1 MSDLSEYELQR
12 LRTIESNESRLKEIL
27 GDAAQRCRKEK
38 VEVTA
43 EQLEQR
49 QLAKEQRHRELL
61 ANQRGSSSRIQ
72 EKRAREAEQDL
83 AQPGTKR
90 KSVLDKAATKLKSQ
104 ASPAAKMWKTV
115 PPKLQNVAPEVLAN
129 DPCAYCRSQ
138 GKEHRACLRLPTC
151 VSICST
157 PNWRMA
163 FGSIRCIGRG
173 NTMQRITALEV
184 RLGGSPKQG
193 PPLTRLDALEASC
206 TLPREEDFSNVVIPV
221 LRRIERL
228 ERLVLERGGRTERVW
243 DEIVGEAG
251 GATQSV

>member
-1 MSDLSEYELQR
+1 
-12 LRTIESNESRLKEIL
+12 
-27 GDAAQRCRKEK
+27 
-38 VEVTA
+38 
-43 EQLEQR
+43 
-49 QLAKEQRHRELL
+49 
-61 ANQRGSSSRIQ
+61 
-72 EKRAREAEQDL
+72 
-83 AQPGTKR
+83 
-90 KSVLDKAATKLKSQ
+90 
-104 ASPAAKMWKTV
+104 
-115 PPKLQNVAPEVLAN
+115 
-129 DPCAYCRSQ
+129 
-138 GKEHRACLRLPTC
+138 
-151 VSICST
+151 
-157 PNWRMA
+157 MA

>member
-1 MSDLSEYELQR
+1 M
-12 LRTIESNESRLKEIL
+12 
-27 GDAAQRCRKEK
+27 
-38 VEVTA
+38 TA

-72 EKRAREAEQDL
+72 EKRARKAEQDL

-90 KSVLDKAATKLKSQ
+90 KSVLDEAATKLKSQ
-104 ASPAAKMWKTV
+104 ASPAAKMWKPVLPKSQAPAASPAAKMWKTV
-115 PPKLQNVAPEVLAN
+115 PPKLQNVAPKVLAN
-129 DPCAYCRSQ
+129 NPCAYCRSQ

-151 VSICST
+151 VSIRST
-157 PNWRMA
+157 PKAMRQWRV
-163 FGSIRCIGRG
+163 SNPGRVVVNMTRPKPVG
-173 NTMQRITALEV
+173 NTMQRIAALEV

-228 ERLVLERGGRTERVW
+228 ERLVLERGGRTERV
-243 DEIVGEAG
+243 
-251 GATQSV
+251 